1 MLVVELVGAT
11 EALTE
16 PDPTADE
23 LPPLEGMS
31 GPEEAGVGEL
41 RGEVASPVAPVPVPV
56 PVPVPAGTAVAVT
69 VAVAVS
75 ETLAPVSEAE
85 PVLTAVVVPAAVV
98 ETLVAAEMVVEAP
111 FTGGMVTGWPTSEQM
126 ETTMLETAGTVS

>member
-1 MLVVELVGAT
+1 MLVVELVGVM

-41 RGEVASPVAPVPVPV
+41 RGEVARPVG
-56 PVPVPAGTAVAVT
+56 PVPVPAGTVVAVT

-98 ETLVAAEMVVEAP
+98 ETLVAAESVVEAP
-111 FTGGMVTGWPTSEQM
+111 FTGGMVTGWPASEQM
-126 ETTMLETAGTVS
+126 ETTTLETAGTVS